1 MEFGAGLDVP
11 TVRIFCESTWKKFNC
26 DMIRVNPRDFQ
37 SSSGIISLPI
47 GALKAI
53 SKIEEAM

>member
-1 MEFGAGLDVP
+1 
-11 TVRIFCESTWKKFNC
+11 
-26 DMIRVNPRDFQ
+26 VNPKDFQ